1 MRGIGI
7 QLNNDLELAVQPVRD
22 ASGRIVAG
30 MQLGESLYQNQALI
44 LVMHPGSLKL
54 SPLVGVG
61 ISDALLDNDFLAWR
75 QKVRRQMELDGQKV
89 RSVQFSNTEN
99 LELDASY

>member
-1 MRGIGI
+1 M
-7 QLNNDLELAVQPVRD
+7 QPVRD
-22 ASGRIVAG
+22 ASGRIVQG
-30 MQLGESLYQNQALI
+30 IQVGGSLYQNQGLI
-44 LVMHPGSLKL
+44 LIFHPGSLKS

-99 LELDASY
+99 LELDAAY